1 MTHTPPTR
9 NASRDAEFFA
19 CREALAGCRGAAL
32 TRWGMSDCACAVR
45 HSHILSRFFRRNA
58 GRTPANLHRPALRRS
73 AQFRRMIFG
82 SAATLTVQNS
92 GDRTANHFAVRRH
105 HHAAQLPAIEKIP
118 VPVREY
124 SCSRAVTSSN
134 VKKIRCEPR
143 FMRGTKSGPVRHF
156 VKICQSDALTT

>member
-1 MTHTPPTR
+1 MSGRSPDQVVIVSTYVRGYTITHPVPIF
-9 NASRDAEFFA
+9 SPK
-19 CREALAGCRGAAL
+19 
-32 TRWGMSDCACAVR
+32 RW
-45 HSHILSRFFRRNA
+45 
-58 GRTPANLHRPALRRS
+58 
-73 AQFRRMIFG
+73 
-82 SAATLTVQNS
+82 QNS
-92 GDRTANHFAVRRH
+92 GKFAPSSPPQERTVPADDFWLRCHPHRAKFWRPDSKSFCRPATPPRRTI
-105 HHAAQLPAIEKIP
+105 AGYRKIP